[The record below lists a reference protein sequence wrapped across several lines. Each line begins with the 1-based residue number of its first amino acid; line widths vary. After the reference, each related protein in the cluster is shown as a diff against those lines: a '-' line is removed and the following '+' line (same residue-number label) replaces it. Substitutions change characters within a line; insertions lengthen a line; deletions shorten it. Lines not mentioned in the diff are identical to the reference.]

1 MKKNLSVLGSSGSI
15 GCSTLEV
22 AKHLGFPVV
31 AIAAKSRI
39 DLLEIQAKEFKPSL
53 IAVFDEEKAE
63 ELKKRLPSFKIV
75 SGQEGLCEV
84 ASFEKTDMVVSALSG
99 AIGIVPTVAGIL
111 AGKDIAL
118 ANKEVLVSAG
128 EYVMKLVRERQVR
141 LVPIDS
147 EHSALFQCLEGKD
160 PKTVRKLIITASGG
174 PFLRHS
180 VEKLKEVTFEEALLH
195 PTWRMGVKITID
207 SSTLMNKGLEVIE
220 ASRLYGICEDRIEI
234 VIHPQSLVHSMV
246 EFVDG
251 SILAQFSITD
261 MKLPI
266 QYALTY
272 PDRHRSLVPFFDFS
286 KESRFD
292 FFPVDQTKF
301 ACVPLAYDAL
311 RKGKS
316 APCFMNAAN
325 EVLVSRFENKEIGW
339 LDIHAILSDLMKRHE
354 LREMERIEEILEVD
368 QIARQEAYKG
378 YP

>member
-1 MKKNLSVLGSSGSI
+1 MKKNLSVLGSTGSI
-15 GCSTLEV
+15 GCSTLQV
-22 AKHLGFPVV
+22 ARHLGFDVV
-31 AIAAKSRI
+31 AIAARNRI
-39 DLLEIQAKEFKPSL
+39 DLLEIQAKEFKPSI
-53 IAVFDEEKAE
+53 IAVFDEERAE
-63 ELKKRLPSFKIV
+63 ELKKRLPSFKVV
-75 SGQEGLCEV
+75 SGEEGLCEA
-84 ASFEKTDMVVSALSG
+84 ASFEKADMVVSALSG
-99 AIGIVPTVAGIL
+99 AIGIMPTVAGIK

-128 EYVMKLVRERQVR
+128 EYVMKLVQAHGVK

-160 PKTVRKLIITASGG
+160 PKTVRRLIITASGG

-180 VEKLKEVTFEEALLH
+180 LEKLKEVTLEEALKH

-220 ASRLYGICEDRIEI
+220 ASRLYGIPEDRIEV
-234 VIHPQSLVHSMV
+234 VIHPQSLIHSMV

-251 SILAQFSITD
+251 SVLAQFSITD

-272 PDRHRSLVPFFDFS
+272 PQRHGSLIPFFDFT
-286 KESRFD
+286 KEHKLE
-292 FFPVDQTKF
+292 FFPVDQMKF
-301 ACVPLAYDAL
+301 ACVSVAYDAL

-325 EVLVSRFENKEIGW
+325 EVLVSRFEKKEIGW
-339 LDIHAILSDLMKRHE
+339 LDIQTILSNLMKRHIV
-354 LREMERIEEILEVD
+354 REMEHIEEILAVD
-368 QIARQEAYKG
+368 KNAREEAYKG
-378 YP
+378 